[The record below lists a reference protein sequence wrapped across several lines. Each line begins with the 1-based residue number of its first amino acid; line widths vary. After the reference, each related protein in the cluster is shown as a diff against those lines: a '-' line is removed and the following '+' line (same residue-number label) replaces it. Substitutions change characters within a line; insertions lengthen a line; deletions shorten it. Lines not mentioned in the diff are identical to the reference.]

1 MAMALFEVGATLL
14 GACVGSFLNVVIWR
28 LQQEDPAKRSVGGR
42 SHCPHCGA
50 LIRWFDNV
58 PIVSWLL
65 LRAKARCC
73 QKPIAARYP
82 LVEGLTAGLFL
93 LLALVTPYGPVVV
106 ELPDGI
112 AIASTAAVAFG
123 LQAVFLS
130 LLVALSFIDLDTRL
144 LPDVL
149 TKPGMCLGLVAGV
162 WPGLAGELFAEPNT
176 PRWVSA
182 FVASLAGFLAGGG
195 VTWAIRIV
203 GSAIFRK
210 EAMGFGDV
218 KLMDMIGAFLGW
230 QSALLTMFLG
240 CLFGAVGGGI
250 GVALGRGNV
259 IPFGPFLALGAV
271 VCLFWRGAIV
281 HLLFTVWPEFQSQN
295 PAAQW
300 LVLGTALVM
309 LMLLFAVV
317 RRARRTG

>member
-28 LQQEDPAKRSVGGR
+28 LQLEDPAKRSLGGR

-58 PIVSWLL
+58 PILSWLL

-73 QKPIAARYP
+73 QKPIAVRYP
-82 LVEGLTAGLFL
+82 LVEALTAGLFL
-93 LLALVTPYGPVVV
+93 LLAMRLPSGPVLV
-106 ELPDGI
+106 ESAAGTTIDTP
-112 AIASTAAVAFG
+112 AAVAFG
-123 LQAVFLS
+123 LQATFLS
-130 LLVALSFIDLDTRL
+130 LLVALSFIDFDTRL

-149 TKPGMCLGLVAGV
+149 TKPGMGLGLVAGI
-162 WPGLAGELFAEPNT
+162 WPGVAGAVLSQPNT
-176 PRWVSA
+176 PAWVST
-182 FVASLAGFLAGGG
+182 FLASLAGFVVGGG
-195 VTWAIRIV
+195 ITWGIRIV
-203 GSAIFRK
+203 GSAVFRK

-218 KLMDMIGAFLGW
+218 KLMAMIGAFLGW

-271 VCLFWRGAIV
+271 VSLFWSDGIV
-281 HLLFTVWPEFQSQN
+281 HFLFTTWPEWQSQN

-300 LVLGTALVM
+300 IVLGVSMTL
-309 LMLLFAVV
+309 LLLLFGVV
-317 RRARRTG
+317 RRARRAG